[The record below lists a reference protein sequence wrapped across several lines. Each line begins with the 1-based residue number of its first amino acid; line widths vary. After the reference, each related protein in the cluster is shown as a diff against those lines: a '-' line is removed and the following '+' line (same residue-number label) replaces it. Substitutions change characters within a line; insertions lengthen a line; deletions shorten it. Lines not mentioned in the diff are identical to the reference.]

1 MIGYVKHFND
11 GKTIK
16 KTMSFNVTDKKLLK
30 KFTKIWEKI
39 SSLMIMINI

>member
-1 MIGYVKHFND
+1 MVDYVKQFND

-30 KFTKIWEKI
+30 NI
-39 SSLMIMINI
+39 SKYRNKSVVH

>member
-1 MIGYVKHFND
+1 MVGYVKHFND

-30 KFTKIWEKI
+30 SMPKYGKK
-39 SSLMIMINI
+39 LVVY